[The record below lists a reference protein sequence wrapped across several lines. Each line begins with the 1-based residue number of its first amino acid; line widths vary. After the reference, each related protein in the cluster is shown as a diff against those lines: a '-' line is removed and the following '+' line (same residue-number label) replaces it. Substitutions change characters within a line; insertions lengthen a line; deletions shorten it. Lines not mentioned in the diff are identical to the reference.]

1 MVHIDSN
8 HQAVI
13 QQHVMAGKMVVW
25 EIDAPLEHIRVHYA
39 GFAFVLAGDNLH
51 PISPAESVVETHA
64 LQGICLAGAGARNG
78 CQSVDQNGHMPLEWA
93 NGFFFGNVELSL
105 ELWTVIAGISGFD
118 D

>member
-1 MVHIDSN
+1 MGSAVLSLTNWTDLIECLHLVHIDSN

-51 PISPAESVVETHA
+51 AVTSAESVVETH
-64 LQGICLAGAGARNG
+64 
-78 CQSVDQNGHMPLEWA
+78 
-93 NGFFFGNVELSL
+93 GF
-105 ELWTVIAGISGFD
+105 
-118 D
+118 